1 MTNDPE
7 DSQSTAERKPG
18 VLGFVGVGTM
28 GRPMARRLIEAG
40 HDLIVYDRD
49 DVAVQE
55 LAGLGARVAKSV
67 REVADKARI
76 VFTSLPT
83 PEIFRQVAI
92 GPDGLVSGD
101 ALKILVDLSTV
112 GSRVEKEVAQALL
125 ARGIE
130 TVDAPVSGGAAG
142 AGKGTLAIMAAGAPA
157 SLDEVRPL
165 FDVLG
170 KVFVV
175 GGVPGQGQ
183 LLKLLNNM
191 LSTTAFA
198 ITSEAYVAGIHGG
211 LDPEVM
217 MAVFNAGS
225 GKNGATLDKFP
236 KHVLPATFD
245 FGFPVGSVCKD
256 IGLAVE
262 ECQALGVPMRVGSA
276 ARQVW
281 NDAAMQDGAA
291 CDMTELVR
299 YVERWSS
306 AGGLDD

>member
-7 DSQSTAERKPG
+7 DRQSTVERKPG

-101 ALKILVDLSTV
+101 ALRILVDLSTV
-112 GSRVEKEVAQALL
+112 GSRVEKEVAQAVL

-245 FGFPVGSVCKD
+245 FGFPVGSVCKE

-281 NDAAMQDGAA
+281 NDVAMQDGAA
-291 CDMTELVR
+291 RDMTELVR

-306 AGGLDD
+306 AGGPDD

>member
-1 MTNDPE
+1 MSS
-7 DSQSTAERKPG
+7 SQASSQQRGPL
-18 VLGFVGVGTM
+18 LGFVGVGTM

-40 HDLIVYDRD
+40 HSVIVFDRD
-49 DVAVQE
+49 EAAVAE
-55 LAGLGARVAKSV
+55 LKVIGARAAASV
-67 REVADKARI
+67 REVADGARI

-83 PEIFRQVAI
+83 PAIFKQVALS
-92 GPDGLVSGD
+92 DGGLIEGKGI
-101 ALKILVDLSTV
+101 KILVDLSTV
-112 GSRVEKEVAQALL
+112 GSRIEKEVADGLL
-125 ARGIE
+125 AKGVE

-142 AGKGTLAIMAAGAPA
+142 AKKGTLAIMAAGNPVA
-157 SLDEVRPL
+157 LEEVRGL

-175 GGVPGQGQ
+175 GDKPGQGQ

-191 LSTTAFA
+191 LSSTAFA
-198 ITSEAYVAGIHGG
+198 ITSEAFVAGVRGG

-217 MAVFNAGS
+217 MSVINAGS

-236 KHVLPATFD
+236 KHVLPRTFD

-256 IGLAVE
+256 IGLAVD
-262 ECQALGVPMRVGSA
+262 ECQALGVPMWVGSV

-281 NDAAMQDGAA
+281 NYAAMQDGAA
-291 CDMTELVR
+291 RDMTELVK

-306 AGGLDD
+306 IDGLTD